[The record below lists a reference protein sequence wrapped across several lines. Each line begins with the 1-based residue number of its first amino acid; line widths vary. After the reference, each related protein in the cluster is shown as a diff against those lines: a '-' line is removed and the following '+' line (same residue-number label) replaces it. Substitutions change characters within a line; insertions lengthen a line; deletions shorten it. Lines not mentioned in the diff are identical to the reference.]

1 MFNLMSMGLSKSS
14 GHIKILNTKIDDINI
29 MSQWPK
35 MGICPQENT
44 IWNELS
50 VD

>member
-1 MFNLMSMGLSKSS
+1 MSMGLRKSS
-14 GHIKILNTKIDDINI
+14 GQIKILNTEIDDINI
-29 MSQWPK
+29 MSQGSK
-35 MGICPQENT
+35 MGICPQDNT